1 MIMLMIYNK
10 TILIAGK
17 LRLSIFLKSN
27 VYNNDHCSIQYSSLK
42 NNGNLVKCYF
52 KNLSVYI

>member
-10 TILIAGK
+10 TMLIAGK
-17 LRLSIFLKSN
+17 LRLSNCLKSN

-42 NNGNLVKCYF
+42 NNGNLVKFYF
-52 KNLSVYI
+52 KNLFVYK